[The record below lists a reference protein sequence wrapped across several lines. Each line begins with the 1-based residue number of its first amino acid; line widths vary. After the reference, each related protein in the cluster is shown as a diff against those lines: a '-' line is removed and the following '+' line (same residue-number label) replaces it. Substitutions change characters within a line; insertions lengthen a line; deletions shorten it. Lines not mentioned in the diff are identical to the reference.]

1 MSLPNVWKTEQGK
14 TWRPTRTQKSGYLK
28 VPNAKSVTL
37 QKTVSTHESGSVA
50 LTKDE
55 LKMNKPYS
63 PKQSERVSEQ
73 LNVRDLFRTK
83 QIAFSEIDP
92 RRNLET
98 SYCSVVCL
106 MPLCQ
111 LHFRHLLLL
120 ATGHQKL
127 LEYRATQRSV
137 SSAYQ
142 PISTESSQ
150 FHLVKSEL
158 T

>member
-1 MSLPNVWKTEQGK
+1 MQNV
-14 TWRPTRTQKSGYLK
+14 
-28 VPNAKSVTL
+28 
-37 QKTVSTHESGSVA
+37 
-50 LTKDE
+50 
-55 LKMNKPYS
+55 KMNKPYS

-120 ATGHQKL
+120 AKGQEASRISGDPTKRL
-127 LEYRATQRSV
+127 V
-137 SSAYQ
+137 SLSAHINRELAVSFGKERTDLNKVHGIQ
-142 PISTESSQ
+142 LGVKTVFSNVLISRRNVT
-150 FHLVKSEL
+150 
-158 T
+158 